1 MNKRHANHK
10 PQELT
15 MHLASSAQSAYL
27 LRRQTFNL
35 QARKGQRIEC
45 HTGQLWITQDGDP
58 NDIILAADESFT
70 LDRPGHTLVSALED
84 ASFVLRGP
92 AATPQPSRAY

>member
-1 MNKRHANHK
+1 MNKEHANHN

-15 MHLASSAQSAYL
+15 MRLASSPQSAYL

-45 HTGQLWITQDGDP
+45 RSGQLWITQDGEP
-58 NDIILAADESFT
+58 NDIILAPDESVT

-84 ASFVLRGP
+84 ASFVVRSP
-92 AATPQPSRAY
+92 AATSQPGHAY